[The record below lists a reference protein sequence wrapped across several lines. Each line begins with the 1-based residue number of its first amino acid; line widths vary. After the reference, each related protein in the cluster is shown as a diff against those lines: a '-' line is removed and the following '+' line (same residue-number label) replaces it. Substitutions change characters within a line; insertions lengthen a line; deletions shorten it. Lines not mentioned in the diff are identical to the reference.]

1 MRNLF
6 LLLAA
11 LFALAAPPVAAQS
24 DVGQVNAAETIGRIK
39 NVTPGGIEVVRDGGK
54 LTGTSGFRL
63 REGDIVVT
71 RAGQRVGITFVDNTR
86 MVVAPKSRMII
97 SSYRFDRKRRT
108 GESQMRIERGRVGV
122 DSGELAR
129 SGRMKFKT
137 PTSTLGVR
145 GTTFVIEVDE

>member
-6 LLLAA
+6 ILLAA
-11 LFALAAPPVAAQS
+11 FFAMMAQPAVAQ
-24 DVGQVNAAETIGRIK
+24 EIGRIK
-39 NVTPGGIEVVRDGGK
+39 NVTQGGIEIVRDGGK
-54 LTGTSGFRL
+54 LKGTSGFRL

-71 RAGQRVGITFVDNTR
+71 RAGQRAGITFIDDTR
-86 MVVAPKSRMII
+86 LLVASGSRMII
-97 SSYRFDRKRRT
+97 SRYRFDRARRT
-108 GESQMRIERGRVGV
+108 GESQMRIDRGTVGV

>member
-6 LLLAA
+6 LLIAVPLAMA
-11 LFALAAPPVAAQS
+11 AQPALAQ
-24 DVGQVNAAETIGRIK
+24 EIGRIK
-39 NVTPGGIEVVRDGGK
+39 NVTQGGIEVVRDGGK
-54 LTGTSGFRL
+54 LKGTSGFRL

-71 RAGQRVGITFVDNTR
+71 GAGQRAGITFVDNTR
-86 MVVAPKSRMII
+86 MVVSPGSRMII
-97 SSYRFDRKRRT
+97 SRYRFDRARRT
-108 GESQMRIERGRVGV
+108 GESQMRIERGAVGV
-122 DSGELAR
+122 DSGDLAR

>member
-11 LFALAAPPVAAQS
+11 MFAIAAHPAAAQ
-24 DVGQVNAAETIGRIK
+24 EIGRIK
-39 NVTPGGIEVVRDGGK
+39 NVTQGGIEVVRDGDKYKGV
-54 LTGTSGFRL
+54 SGFRL

-71 RAGQRVGITFVDNTR
+71 RAGQRAGITFVDNTR
-86 MVVAPKSRMII
+86 MVIAPKSRMII
-97 SSYRFDRKRRT
+97 SRYRFDRARRT
-108 GESQMRIERGRVGV
+108 GESRMRIERGAVGV
-122 DSGELAR
+122 DSGELVR
-129 SGRMKFKT
+129 SGRMKFRT

>member
-1 MRNLF
+1 M
-6 LLLAA
+6 AA
-11 LFALAAPPVAAQS
+11 QPVAAQA
-24 DVGQVNAAETIGRIK
+24 VAEREIGRIK
-39 NVTPGGIEVVRDGGK
+39 NVTQGGIEVVRDGNK

-71 RAGQRVGITFVDNTR
+71 RSGQRAGITFVDNTR
-86 MVVAPKSRMII
+86 LVIAPKSRMII
-97 SSYRFDRKRRT
+97 SRYRFDRARRT
-108 GESQMRIERGRVGV
+108 GESQMQIDRGAVGV

>member
-11 LFALAAPPVAAQS
+11 VFALAAQPAVAQ
-24 DVGQVNAAETIGRIK
+24 EIGRIK
-39 NVTPGGIEVVRDGGK
+39 NVTQGGIEVVRDGGK
-54 LTGTSGFRL
+54 LKGTSGFRL

-71 RAGQRVGITFVDNTR
+71 RAGQRAGIAFVDDTR
-86 MVVAPKSRMII
+86 IVVAPGSRMII
-97 SSYRFDRKRRT
+97 SRYRFDRARRT
-108 GESQMRIERGRVGV
+108 GESQMQIDRGAVGV

>member
-11 LFALAAPPVAAQS
+11 IFALAAPPLVAQP
-24 DVGQVNAAETIGRIK
+24 DVEATIGRIK
-39 NVTPGGIEVVRDGGK
+39 NVTQGGIEVVRDGGK
-54 LTGTSGFRL
+54 LQGTSGFRL

-71 RAGQRVGITFVDNTR
+71 RAGQRAGITFVDNTR

-97 SSYRFDRKRRT
+97 SSYRFDRARRT
-108 GESQMRIERGRVGV
+108 GQSEMNIERGKVGV

>member
-6 LLLAA
+6 LLIAVPLAMA
-11 LFALAAPPVAAQS
+11 AQPALAQ
-24 DVGQVNAAETIGRIK
+24 EIGRIK
-39 NVTPGGIEVVRDGGK
+39 NVTQGGIEVVRDGGK
-54 LTGTSGFRL
+54 LKGTSGFRL

-71 RAGQRVGITFVDNTR
+71 GAGQRAGITFVDNTR
-86 MVVAPKSRMII
+86 MVVSPGSRMII
-97 SSYRFDRKRRT
+97 SRYRFDRARRT
-108 GESQMRIERGRVGV
+108 GESQMCIERGAVGV
-122 DSGELAR
+122 DSGDLAR

>member
-11 LFALAAPPVAAQS
+11 MFAIAAHPAAAQ
-24 DVGQVNAAETIGRIK
+24 EIGRIK
-39 NVTPGGIEVVRDGGK
+39 NVTQGGIEVVRDGDKYKGV
-54 LTGTSGFRL
+54 SGFRL

-71 RAGQRVGITFVDNTR
+71 RAGQRAGITFVDNTR
-86 MVVAPKSRMII
+86 MVIAPKSRMII
-97 SSYRFDRKRRT
+97 SRYRFDRARRT
-108 GESQMRIERGRVGV
+108 GESRMRIERGAVGV

-129 SGRMKFKT
+129 FGRMKFRT

>member
-11 LFALAAPPVAAQS
+11 LFALVAQPALAQ
-24 DVGQVNAAETIGRIK
+24 EIGRIK
-39 NVTPGGIEVVRDGGK
+39 NVTQGGIEVVRDGGK
-54 LTGTSGFRL
+54 LKGTSGFRL

-71 RAGQRVGITFVDNTR
+71 RAGQRAGITFVDDTR
-86 MVVAPKSRMII
+86 IVVAPGSRMII
-97 SSYRFDRKRRT
+97 SRYRFDRARRT
-108 GESQMRIERGRVGV
+108 GESQMQIDRGAVGV
-122 DSGELAR
+122 DSGDLAR

>member
-11 LFALAAPPVAAQS
+11 PLALAAQPALAQ
-24 DVGQVNAAETIGRIK
+24 EIGRIK
-39 NVTPGGIEVVRDGGK
+39 NVTQGGIEVVRDGGK
-54 LTGTSGFRL
+54 LKGTSGFRL

-71 RAGQRVGITFVDNTR
+71 DSGQRAGITFVDNTR
-86 MVVAPKSRMII
+86 LVVGPRSRMII
-97 SSYRFDRKRRT
+97 SRYRFDRARRT
-108 GESQMRIERGRVGV
+108 GESEMMIERGTVGV

-129 SGRMKFKT
+129 SRRMKFKT

>member
-11 LFALAAPPVAAQS
+11 LFAMAAQPAMA
-24 DVGQVNAAETIGRIK
+24 QEIGRIK
-39 NVTPGGIEVVRDGGK
+39 NVTQGGIEVVRDGGK
-54 LTGTSGFRL
+54 LKGTSGFRL

-71 RAGQRVGITFVDNTR
+71 RARQRAGITFVDNTR
-86 MVVAPKSRMII
+86 IVVAPGSRMII
-97 SSYRFDRKRRT
+97 SRYRFDRARRT
-108 GESQMRIERGRVGV
+108 GESRMQIDRGAVGV
-122 DSGELAR
+122 DSGDLAR

>member
-1 MRNLF
+1 MRKLF

-11 LFALAAPPVAAQS
+11 TLALAAQPALAQS
-24 DVGQVNAAETIGRIK
+24 NGVQEIGRIK
-39 NVTPGGIEVVRDGGK
+39 NVTQGGIEIVRDGGK
-54 LTGTSGFRL
+54 LKGTSGFRL

-71 RAGQRVGITFVDNTR
+71 RSGQRAGITFVDNTR
-86 MVVAPKSRMII
+86 MVVAPGSRMII
-97 SSYRFDRKRRT
+97 SRYRFDRARRT
-108 GESQMRIERGRVGV
+108 GESQMLIERGKVGV
-122 DSGELAR
+122 DSGDLSR

>member
-1 MRNLF
+1 MRKLI

-11 LFALAAPPVAAQS
+11 IFAIAAHPAAAQ
-24 DVGQVNAAETIGRIK
+24 EIGRIK
-39 NVTPGGIEVVRDGGK
+39 NVTQGGIEVVRDGSK
-54 LTGTSGFRL
+54 LKGTSGFRL

-71 RAGQRVGITFVDNTR
+71 RTGQRAGITFVDNTR
-86 MVVAPKSRMII
+86 MVIAPQSRMII
-97 SSYRFDRKRRT
+97 SRYRFDRARRT
-108 GESQMRIERGRVGV
+108 GESQMQIDRGAVGV

-129 SGRMKFKT
+129 SGRMKFRT